1 MGRGGR
7 GNQTG
12 GASRNKVS
20 QVAETS
26 TREEAKEKRD
36 DVNVLD
42 DVERHSI
49 AAAQTNSDALEK
61 SHAELEAENKKLGD
75 YYMKINDMYWNDE
88 IFEVNHGEGFYTD
101 KFVEMV
107 VDL

>member
-49 AAAQTNSDALEK
+49 AAAQTNSARTSQK
-61 SHAELEAENKKLGD
+61 SRDTKFL
-75 YYMKINDMYWNDE
+75 
-88 IFEVNHGEGFYTD
+88 IFSSRSTTMD
-101 KFVEMV
+101 KVGVCTRPTV
-107 VDL
+107 VR